1 MRKSIA
7 VAALAAFACLGAASA
22 RADFNDRAPITVT
35 TTGSVPT
42 GFFGVVVEALHAIY
56 REAYPGSTVTLQ
68 PNSVGGGMLA
78 IASGKADI
86 SIGLPPVEVQRGLA
100 GQEPF
105 KEPLQG
111 KLFHVL
117 TILNDLD
124 FYFIASKDW
133 AEKNKIRTFADFA
146 KSKPRVR
153 YGASNPATFYV
164 NVVMDHIFKEYGYSF
179 KDLEAWGGRT
189 YYVASG
195 TRLDDLR
202 DGKIDAMSSAGL
214 APDRRVQE
222 ISKNMP
228 LIWLKTDP
236 DVLRKVAKDLDM
248 QVIPIKAGTYDFLTE
263 DSFTMRAPTVMAAG
277 PHVPEETVYKIV
289 KAIHEN
295 IDRFR
300 AIHPTY
306 AKITIEELARPSA
319 RLPYHPGAARYYR
332 EKGLLK

>member
-1 MRKSIA
+1 MKKTMGIMGLVLMSW
-7 VAALAAFACLGAASA
+7 LGTAPAQ
-22 RADFNDRAPITVT
+22 ADFNDKAPITVT

-42 GFFGVVVEALHAIY
+42 GFFGVVVESLHAIY

-78 IASGKADI
+78 ITSGKADI

-100 GQEPF
+100 GEEPF
-105 KEPLQG
+105 KEPLKG
-111 KLFHVL
+111 KLFHVM

-124 FYFIASKDW
+124 FYFIANKEW
-133 AEKNKIRTFADFA
+133 ADRNKIATFADFA
-146 KSKPRVR
+146 KAKPKVR

-164 NVVMDHIFKEYGYSF
+164 NVVMEHIFKEYGYSF
-179 KDLEAWGGRT
+179 KDLDAWGGRT

-214 APDRRVQE
+214 SPDRRVQE

-228 LIWLKTDP
+228 LVWLKTDP
-236 DVLRKVAKDLDM
+236 EVLRKVAKDLDM
-248 QVIPIKAGTYDFLTE
+248 QVIPVKAGTYDFLTE
-263 DSFTMRAPTVMAAG
+263 DTFSMRAPTVMAAG
-277 PHVPEETVYKIV
+277 PHVSEETVYKIV
-289 KAIHEN
+289 KAVHQN
-295 IDRFR
+295 IERFR
-300 AIHPTY
+300 VIHPTY
-306 AKITIEELARPSA
+306 ANVTLADLARPSA

-332 EKGLLK
+332 EQGLLK